1 MPRRVNPSEWRRR
14 WQLRRTEQDPGRD
27 AMKFLPLIL
36 KNVFRKK
43 TRTLLTV
50 GSIVLPLLVICLM
63 GTFLK
68 ALEAPDPKTTHGSF
82 RLVVRH
88 RVSLT
93 SILPL
98 AYEEKVRQLPGVEAA
113 SNFNWFGGKYR
124 DGGARNV
131 FVRFA
136 VDPETFLKV
145 FDDAEIIEGSAR
157 DWLSDRTGCLVGTN
171 LIAKYGWRLGDRV
184 VLVGDLFPM
193 TLELTI
199 RAIYHLENGTSAS
212 LFFDRRTID
221 ERFPSFKGSV
231 FTIWIKAKDAVASDR
246 LGPEI
251 DAMFENSPYP
261 TKTETENVFR
271 NGMVSMLGN
280 VKLLVGSIGT
290 IIVLVILLIAG
301 NTMAMAARERITEI
315 AVFRTLGFT
324 RTKILGLLL
333 VESIVITVFGGV
345 LGIVLFSAAEPG
357 LKKQL
362 MLTPMSTLAATFRL
376 YPGVLALAFGLAVGI
391 GLFAG
396 IVPAV
401 RSASRSIADGLRQ
414 VA

>member
-1 MPRRVNPSEWRRR
+1 
-14 WQLRRTEQDPGRD
+14 
-27 AMKFLPLIL
+27 MKFLPLIF

-68 ALEAPDPKTTHGSF
+68 ALEAPDPKTAHGSF

-93 SILPL
+93 SILPA
-98 AYEEKVRQLPGVEAA
+98 AYQEKVRQLPGVEAA

-124 DGGARNV
+124 EGGARNV
-131 FVRFA
+131 FVRFS

-145 FDDAEIIEGSAR
+145 FDDAEIVEGSAR
-157 DWLSDRTGCLVGTN
+157 DWLQDRTGCLVGTN
-171 LIAKYGWRLGDRV
+171 LAAKYGWKLGDRV
-184 VLVGDLFPM
+184 VLVGDIFPM

-231 FTIWIKAKDAVASDR
+231 FTIWIKAKDAAASER
-246 LGPEI
+246 LGPVI

-261 TKTETENVFR
+261 TKTETENAFR

-280 VKLLVGSIGT
+280 VKLLMTSIGA

-301 NTMAMAARERITEI
+301 NTMAMAARERVTEI
-315 AVFRTLGFT
+315 AVLRTLGFT
-324 RTKILGLLL
+324 RPKILGL
-333 VESIVITVFGGV
+333 V
-345 LGIVLFSAAEPG
+345 LGESVLIALAGGAFGILLFVAAEPS
-357 LKKQL
+357 LKRLL
-362 MLTPMSTLAATFRL
+362 MLSPMSSLAATIRV
-376 YPGVLALAFGLAVGI
+376 YPEVLTLAFALAVGI
-391 GLFAG
+391 GVLAG
-396 IVPAV
+396 LVPAL
-401 RSASRSIADGLRQ
+401 RSASRSIVDGLRQ

>member
-1 MPRRVNPSEWRRR
+1 
-14 WQLRRTEQDPGRD
+14 
-27 AMKFLPLIL
+27 MKFIPLIL

-43 TRTLLTV
+43 TRTLLTI

-93 SILPL
+93 SILPA
-98 AYEEKVRQLPGVEAA
+98 AYGEKVRQLPGVEAA

-131 FVRFA
+131 FVRFS

-145 FDDAEIIEGSAR
+145 FDDAEIVEGSAR
-157 DWLSDRTGCLVGTN
+157 DWLQDRTGCLVGTN
-171 LIAKYGWRLGDRV
+171 LAAKYGWKLGDRV
-184 VLVGDLFPM
+184 VLVGDIFPM

-231 FTIWIKAKDAVASDR
+231 FTIWIKAKDAAASER
-246 LGPEI
+246 LGPVI

-261 TKTETENVFR
+261 TKTETENAFR

-280 VKLLVGSIGT
+280 VKLLMTSIGA

-301 NTMAMAARERITEI
+301 NTMAMAARERVTEI
-315 AVFRTLGFT
+315 AVLRTLGFT
-324 RTKILGLLL
+324 RPKILGLVLG
-333 VESIVITVFGGV
+333 ESVLIALAGGVFGI
-345 LGIVLFSAAEPG
+345 LLFVAAAPS
-357 LKKQL
+357 LKRQL
-362 MLTPMSTLAATFRL
+362 MLTPMSSIAATIRVYPEVLTLAFA
-376 YPGVLALAFGLAVGI
+376 LAVGI
-391 GLFAG
+391 GVLAG
-396 IVPAV
+396 LVPAL

>member
-1 MPRRVNPSEWRRR
+1 V
-14 WQLRRTEQDPGRD
+14 
-27 AMKFLPLIL
+27 KFFPYVF

-93 SILPL
+93 TILPA
-98 AYEEKVRQLPGVEAA
+98 AYEDKVRQLPGVEAA
-113 SNFNWFGGKYR
+113 SNFNFFGGRYR

-131 FVRFA
+131 FIRFA

-145 FDDAEIIEGSAR
+145 FDDAEIVEGSAAE
-157 DWLSDRTGCLVGTN
+157 WLKDRTGCIVGTN
-171 LIAKYGWRLGDRV
+171 LAAKYGWKLGDRV
-184 VLVGDLFPM
+184 VLVGDIFPM

-212 LFFDRRTID
+212 LFFNRKPID
-221 ERFPSFKGSV
+221 EKFPSFKGSV
-231 FTIWIKAKDAVASDR
+231 FTIWLKAKDAAAADR
-246 LGPEI
+246 LGPAI
-251 DAMFENSPYP
+251 DALFENSPFP
-261 TKTETENVFR
+261 TKTEAENVFR
-271 NGMVSMLGN
+271 NGFVSMLGN
-280 VKLLVGSIGT
+280 VKFLMTSIGA
-290 IIVLVILLIAG
+290 IISLVILLIAG
-301 NTMAMAARERITEI
+301 NTMAMAARERVTEI
-315 AVFRTLGFT
+315 AVLRTLGFS
-324 RTKILGLLL
+324 RPKILGL
-333 VESIVITVFGGV
+333 V
-345 LGIVLFSAAEPG
+345 LGESVLIGLAGGIIGILVFVAAEPS
-357 LKKQL
+357 LRRQL
-362 MLTPMSTLAATFRL
+362 MLTPMSSLAGAMRVYPQILTLAF
-376 YPGVLALAFGLAVGI
+376 VLAVGV

-396 IVPAV
+396 IVPAL
-401 RSASRSIADGLRQ
+401 RSASRSIVDGLRQ

>member
-1 MPRRVNPSEWRRR
+1 
-14 WQLRRTEQDPGRD
+14 
-27 AMKFLPLIL
+27 MKFLPLIL
-36 KNVFRKK
+36 KSAFRKK

-50 GSIVLPLLVICLM
+50 GSIVLPLLVICVM

-93 SILPL
+93 SILP
-98 AYEEKVRQLPGVEAA
+98 AAHEEKVRQLPGVEAA

-131 FVRFA
+131 FVRFS

-145 FDDAEIIEGSAR
+145 FDDAEIVAGSAH
-157 DWLSDRTGCLVGTN
+157 DWLQDRTGCLVGTN
-171 LIAKYGWRLGDRV
+171 LAAKYGWKLGDRV
-184 VLVGDLFPM
+184 VLVGDIFPM

-231 FTIWIKAKDAVASDR
+231 FTIWIKAKDAAASER

-261 TKTETENVFR
+261 TKTETENAFR

-280 VKLLVGSIGT
+280 VKLLMTSIGA

-301 NTMAMAARERITEI
+301 NTMAMAARERVAEI
-315 AVFRTLGFT
+315 AVLRTLGFT
-324 RTKILGLLL
+324 RPKILGLVLG
-333 VESIVITVFGGV
+333 ESVFIALAGGVFGI
-345 LGIVLFSAAEPG
+345 LLFLAAEPS
-357 LKKQL
+357 LKRQL
-362 MLTPMSTLAATFRL
+362 MLSPMSSMAASIRVYPDVLTLAF
-376 YPGVLALAFGLAVGI
+376 ALAAALGV
-391 GLFAG
+391 FAG
-396 IVPAV
+396 LVPAF